1 MLRCRNLARGA
12 RGWLS
17 CLAAISGAR
26 YKILNARGTMAL
38 VRDDFSN
45 AEAFLSARPAVR
57 VVDLLLPDLCGVL
70 RGKRV
75 DRADLA
81 SVYQRGMFLP
91 GSMFA
96 LDVLG
101 GTIQTTGL
109 GFDEGDADRACVPV
123 PNSLFPSPWM
133 GPSVAQLQVQMLD
146 HDGGPFYGDPRH
158 LLDAVLERY
167 AARGLKPVIAVE
179 LEFYLVDTERTPA
192 GHAQPPRSRY
202 TGRREHRS
210 QVNSMAELESVSD
223 ILTEISLTCEAQGV
237 PTGAALAECGP
248 NQWEVNLRHVADAR
262 QACDQAI
269 RFKRI
274 VKGVAHRNGLE
285 ATFMA
290 KPHADAPGSG
300 MHLHVSMLDA
310 EGQNAFASED
320 VLGNETLKQAAAGLL
335 ATMADC
341 MAVFA
346 PNANSYRRLRPE
358 LYVPMNATWGY
369 NNRGVAVRVPV
380 SGVADRRVE
389 HRVAGADAN
398 PYLVAAALLAGML
411 HGIERKLPAP
421 PPLVGNA
428 YTQRLAAPRLPGDWP
443 TALAR
448 FGASEFLR
456 EYFGERFV
464 KLYELTRRGEMQ
476 DFNSRLTALDYAW
489 YLEQV

>member
-1 MLRCRNLARGA
+1 
-12 RGWLS
+12 
-17 CLAAISGAR
+17 
-26 YKILNARGTMAL
+26 MAL
-38 VRDDFSN
+38 VRDEFSN
-45 AEAFLSARPAVR
+45 AEAFLAARPAVR

-75 DRADLA
+75 DRTDLPG
-81 SVYQRGMFLP
+81 VYQRGMFLP

-101 GTIQTTGL
+101 GTIQATGL

-123 PNSLFPSPWM
+123 PNSLFPAPWM

-167 AARGLKPVIAVE
+167 TARGLEPVIAIE
-179 LEFYLVDTERTPA
+179 LEFYLVDVERTPA

-202 TGRREHRS
+202 TGRRENRT
-210 QVNSMAELESVSD
+210 QVNSMHELESVSD
-223 ILTEISLTCEAQGV
+223 ILNEIAAACEAQGV

-248 NQWEVNLRHVADAR
+248 NQWEVNLRHVSDAR

-274 VKGVAHRNGLE
+274 VKGVAHRNGVE

-290 KPHADAPGSG
+290 KPYANEPGSG
-300 MHLHVSMLDA
+300 MHIHVSVLDA
-310 EGQNAFASED
+310 AGRNAFASD
-320 VLGNETLKQAAAGLL
+320 DDIGNDALKHAAAGLL
-335 ATMADC
+335 ETMADG
-341 MAVFA
+341 MAIFA
-346 PNANSYRRLRPE
+346 PNANSYRRFRPE
-358 LYVPMNATWGY
+358 FYVPMNATWGY

-380 SGVADRRVE
+380 SDPVDRRVE

-398 PYLVAAALLAGML
+398 PYLVAAVVLAGML
-411 HGIERKLPAP
+411 YGIERKLAPP

-428 YTQRLAAPRLPGDWP
+428 YTQRLTAPRLPSDWAS
-443 TALAR
+443 ALVR
-448 FGASEFLR
+448 FGASGFLR

-464 KLYELTRRGEMQ
+464 KLYELARRGEMQ
-476 DFNSRLTALDYAW
+476 DFNSRITALDYAW

>member
-1 MLRCRNLARGA
+1 
-12 RGWLS
+12 
-17 CLAAISGAR
+17 
-26 YKILNARGTMAL
+26 
-38 VRDDFSN
+38 
-45 AEAFLSARPAVR
+45 
-57 VVDLLLPDLCGVL
+57 
-70 RGKRV
+70 
-75 DRADLA
+75 
-81 SVYQRGMFLP
+81 MFLP

-101 GTIQTTGL
+101 GTIQATGL

-123 PNSLFPSPWM
+123 PNTLFAAPWM

-158 LLDAVLERY
+158 LLDAVLDRY
-167 AARGLKPVIAVE
+167 AAHGLKPVIAIE
-179 LEFYLVDTERTPA
+179 LEFYLVDVERTPA

-202 TGRREHRS
+202 TGRREGRT
-210 QVNSMAELESVSD
+210 QVNSMHELESVSD
-223 ILTEISLTCEAQGV
+223 ILNEITAACEAQGV

-262 QACDQAI
+262 AACDQAI

-274 VKGVAHRNGLE
+274 VKGVAHRNGVE

-290 KPHADAPGSG
+290 KPYADQPGSG
-300 MHLHVSMLDA
+300 MHIHVSVLDVD
-310 EGQNAFASED
+310 GGNAFASD
-320 VLGNETLKQAAAGLL
+320 DALGNDLLKQAAAGLL
-335 ATMADC
+335 ETMPDA
-341 MAVFA
+341 MAIFA

-380 SGVADRRVE
+380 SGPVDRRVE

-398 PYLVAAALLAGML
+398 PYLVAAAVLAGML
-411 HGIERKLPAP
+411 HGIERKLSPP

-428 YTQRLAAPRLPGDWP
+428 YTQRLAAPRLPSDWAS
-443 TALAR
+443 ALNR
-448 FGASEFLR
+448 FEVSPFLQ
-456 EYFGERFV
+456 EYLGERFV
-464 KLYELTRRGEMQ
+464 KLYGVTRRGEMQ
-476 DFNSRLTALDYAW
+476 DFNARITALDYAW

>member
-1 MLRCRNLARGA
+1 MALLRDPFANAERF
-12 RGWLS
+12 
-17 CLAAISGAR
+17 LAAH
-26 YKILNARGTMAL
+26 
-38 VRDDFSN
+38 
-45 AEAFLSARPAVR
+45 PAVR

-75 DRADLA
+75 DRADLPG
-81 SVYQRGMFLP
+81 VYQRGMLLP

-101 GTIQTTGL
+101 GTIQSTGL
-109 GFDEGDADRACVPV
+109 GFDEGDADRACLPI
-123 PNSLFPSPWM
+123 PGTLLPCPWL
-133 GPSVAQLQVQMLD
+133 GPAVAQLQVQMLD

-158 LLDAVLERY
+158 RLDAVLDRY
-167 AARGLKPVIAVE
+167 AARGWTPVIALE
-179 LEFYLVDTERTPA
+179 LEFYFVDAERTA
-192 GHAQPPRSRY
+192 LGHAQPPRSPL
-202 TGRREHRS
+202 TGRRETRT
-210 QVNSMAELESVSD
+210 QINSMTDLESVSD
-223 ILTEISLTCEAQGV
+223 ILSEIATTCEAQDV
-237 PTGAALAECGP
+237 PTGAALAEYGP

-262 QACDQAI
+262 LACDQAI

-290 KPHADAPGSG
+290 KPYAEMAGSG
-300 MHLHVSMLDA
+300 MHIHASVQDA
-310 EGQNAFASED
+310 AGRNVFASDD
-320 VLGNETLKQAAAGLL
+320 VHGNELLKQAVAGLL
-335 ATMADC
+335 ETMADG
-341 MAVFA
+341 MAVLA

-380 SGVADRRVE
+380 SGAADRRLE

-398 PYLVAAALLAGML
+398 PYLVAAVVLAGML
-411 HGIERKLPAP
+411 HGIEQKLAPPAP
-421 PPLVGNA
+421 LEGNA
-428 YTQRLAAPRLPGDWP
+428 YTQRLTAPSLPGDWP
-443 TALAR
+443 TALTR

-456 EYFGERFV
+456 EYLGERFV
-464 KLYELTRRGEMQ
+464 RLYELTRRGEML

>member
-1 MLRCRNLARGA
+1 
-12 RGWLS
+12 
-17 CLAAISGAR
+17 
-26 YKILNARGTMAL
+26 MAL
-38 VRDDFSN
+38 LRDEYSN
-45 AEAFLSARPAVR
+45 AEAFLAARPAVR

-75 DRADLA
+75 DRSDLA
-81 SVYQRGMFLP
+81 GIYQRGMFLP

-96 LDVLG
+96 LDVQG
-101 GTIQTTGL
+101 GTIQSTGL

-123 PNSLFPSPWM
+123 PNSLYPAPWM

-158 LLDAVLERY
+158 LLDSVLERY
-167 AARGLKPVIAVE
+167 AARGWNPVVAVE
-179 LEFYLVDTERTPA
+179 LEFYLVDCERTPA
-192 GHAQPPRSRY
+192 GHAQPPKSRY
-202 TGRREHRS
+202 TGRRESRA
-210 QVNSMAELESVSD
+210 QINSMADLESVSD
-223 ILTEISLTCEAQGV
+223 ILTEISATCEAQGV
-237 PTGAALAECGP
+237 ATGAALAEYGP

-262 QACDQAI
+262 AACDQAI

-274 VKGVAHRNGLE
+274 VKGVAHRNGVE

-290 KPHADAPGSG
+290 KPYADAPGSG
-300 MHLHVSMLDA
+300 MHLHVSVLDRDG
-310 EGQNAFASED
+310 ENVFASD
-320 VLGNETLKQAAAGLL
+320 DALGNDPLKQAVAGLL
-335 ATMADC
+335 DTIADGMAI
-341 MAVFA
+341 FA

-380 SGVADRRVE
+380 SGAADRRLE

-398 PYLVAAALLAGML
+398 PYLVAAAVLAGML
-411 HGIERKLPAP
+411 LGVERRLVPPAP
-421 PPLVGNA
+421 LAGNA
-428 YTQRLAAPRLPGDWP
+428 YTQRLAAPRLPDDWP

-448 FGASEFLR
+448 FGESAFLR

-464 KLYELTRRGEMQ
+464 TLYERTRRGEMQ
-476 DFNSRLTALDYAW
+476 DFNSRIPALDYAW

>member
-1 MLRCRNLARGA
+1 
-12 RGWLS
+12 
-17 CLAAISGAR
+17 
-26 YKILNARGTMAL
+26 MAL
-38 VRDDFSN
+38 VRDQFSN
-45 AEAFLSARPAVR
+45 AEAFLAARPAVR

-75 DRADLA
+75 DRMDLA
-81 SVYQRGMFLP
+81 GVYAHGMFLP

-101 GTIQTTGL
+101 GTIESTGL

-123 PNSLFPSPWM
+123 PKTLHPAPWM

-158 LLDAVLERY
+158 ALDGVLDRY
-167 AARGLKPVIAVE
+167 AARGWTPVVAVE
-179 LEFYLVDTERTPA
+179 LEFYLVDVERTPA

-202 TGRREHRS
+202 TGRRESRT
-210 QVNSMAELESVSD
+210 QINSMTDLESVSD
-223 ILTEISLTCEAQGV
+223 ILTEIAATCEAQGV
-237 PTGAALAECGP
+237 ATGAALAEFGP

-262 QACDQAI
+262 EACDQAI

-274 VKGVAHRNGLE
+274 VKGVAHRNGVE

-290 KPHADAPGSG
+290 KPYADAPGSG
-300 MHLHVSMLDA
+300 MHLHVSVLDR
-310 EGQNAFASED
+310 EGRNIFASED
-320 VLGNETLKQAAAGLL
+320 SLGNELLKQAAAGLL
-335 ATMADC
+335 ETMGDG

-358 LYVPMNATWGY
+358 LYVPMHATWGY

-380 SGVADRRVE
+380 SGPADRRLE

-398 PYLVAAALLAGML
+398 PYLVAASVLAGML
-411 HGIERKLPAP
+411 HGIERRLAP
-421 PPLVGNA
+421 PAPLVGNA
-428 YTQRLAAPRLPGDWP
+428 YRQRDAAPRLPADWP
-443 TALAR
+443 TSLAR
-448 FGASEFLR
+448 FGASRFLR

-476 DFNSRLTALDYAW
+476 DFNARLTALDYAF